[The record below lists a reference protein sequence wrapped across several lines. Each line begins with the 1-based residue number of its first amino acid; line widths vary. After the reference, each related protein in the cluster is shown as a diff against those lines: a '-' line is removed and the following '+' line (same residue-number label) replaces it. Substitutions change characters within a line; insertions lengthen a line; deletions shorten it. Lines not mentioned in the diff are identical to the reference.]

1 MQVRSR
7 LSLYPLAA
15 GVLLLGFGGIAGA
28 QSTDPLVGTWKLNLA
43 KSTFSPGP
51 APKAVTLRY
60 EAAGQGLKVTVDS
73 EAATG
78 RTKWE
83 YQAGFDGKDYAV
95 TGNAQADMVSL
106 KRLTSTSSEA
116 AFKKGGKATTT
127 STRAVSADGKTLTIT
142 TKGTNTEGKTVND
155 VQVFERQ

>member
-1 MQVRSR
+1 MKVRSR

-15 GVLLLGFGGIAGA
+15 GVLLLGVGGIAGA
-28 QSTDPLVGTWKLNLA
+28 QPADPLVGTWKLNLA

-60 EAAGQGLKVTVDS
+60 EADGQGLKVSVDS

-83 YQAGFDGKDYAV
+83 YQAGFDGKEYPV
-95 TGNAQADMVSL
+95 TGNPQADVIAM
-106 KRLTSTSSEA
+106 KRLTSTSTEA

-142 TKGTNTEGKTVND
+142 TKGTNTEGKTVHD

>member
-1 MQVRSR
+1 MQVSSR
-7 LSLYPLAA
+7 LSVYPLAA
-15 GVLLLGFGGIAGA
+15 GVLLLGLGGIAGA

-78 RTKWE
+78 QTKWE
-83 YQAGFDGKDYAV
+83 YQAGFDGKDYPI
-95 TGNAQADMVSL
+95 TGNPQADMISM
-106 KRLTSTSSEA
+106 KRLTSTSTEA

-127 STRAVSADGKTLTIT
+127 SARAVSADGKTLTIT
-142 TKGTNTEGKTVND
+142 TTGTNTEGKKVHD